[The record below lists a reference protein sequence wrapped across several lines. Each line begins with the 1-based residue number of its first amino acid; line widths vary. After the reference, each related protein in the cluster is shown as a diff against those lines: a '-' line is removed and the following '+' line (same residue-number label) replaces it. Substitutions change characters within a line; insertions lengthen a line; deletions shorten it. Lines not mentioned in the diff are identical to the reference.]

1 MSAETVEPARPH
13 RSRDKSAFPP
23 DVRELMPAARRL
35 ATKLG
40 AVPSR
45 NRLMTDL
52 RIGAPKAKAVLA
64 ELQAATQ
71 ANRRAVDP
79 EQPTEQPEADELAGD
94 TAGTAAAGPDVG
106 TPPPAATGPQDTDP
120 APDAPAG
127 GESERWGG
135 SFLLTG
141 RTGDERGRDQD
152 VDTEIRQAWRDER
165 RRAALAEAG
174 RHRREAEAHDQIADQ
189 QTTDRVWQARS
200 LSEVERHTG
209 AAAYIVAL
217 TRARKSFTYLCLA
230 LLAGGT
236 VWGSINAHATM
247 MRTVH
252 DPSSLVNTA
261 MYGVDP
267 LVTMLLIGLL
277 WVRSA
282 VSARGESLGSP
293 TLTKIEAAL
302 LAATVVL
309 NAGPFLPVIGHWTSA
324 LAAFG
329 HMVPAGVVTLTVLAY
344 PIVDRLTALKLR
356 AARAELSD

>member
-1 MSAETVEPARPH
+1 MSEASIEQPTPRRRAQ
-13 RSRDKSAFPP
+13 SAYPP
-23 DVRELMPAARRL
+23 EVADLMPAARRL
-35 ATKLG
+35 AMKADG
-40 AVPSR
+40 VPSR
-45 NRLMTDL
+45 RSLMRELHIGGQKADL
-52 RIGAPKAKAVLA
+52 VLA
-64 ELQAATQ
+64 ELNATTDT
-71 ANRRAVDP
+71 AP
-79 EQPTEQPEADELAGD
+79 EPETPDVPEEPADE
-94 TAGTAAAGPDVG
+94 
-106 TPPPAATGPQDTDP
+106 P
-120 APDAPAG
+120 APVEDSTPQEPTPAPVVDKPGA
-127 GESERWGG
+127 ESERWGG

-141 RTGDERGRDQD
+141 RSADEIDRDRT
-152 VDTEIRQAWRDER
+152 VDTEIRQSWRDER

-174 RHRREAEAHDQIADQ
+174 RHRREAEAHDDIADQ
-189 QTTDRVWQARS
+189 ETTDRVWQARS

-247 MRTVH
+247 IRTVQ
-252 DPSSLVNTA
+252 DPSRLVDVA
-261 MYGVDP
+261 MYAVDP

-293 TLTKIEAAL
+293 VLTRIEVAL

-309 NAGPFLPVIGHWTSA
+309 NAGPFLPIVGHWVSA

-329 HMVPAGVVTLTVLAY
+329 HVVPAGVVTLTVLAY

-356 AARAELSD
+356 EARAELAE

>member
-1 MSAETVEPARPH
+1 MSAETVPTARPH

-23 DVRELMPAARRL
+23 DVSDLMPAARRL
-35 ATKLG
+35 VTKYG
-40 AVPSR
+40 EIPSQ
-45 NRLMTDL
+45 NTLKTDL
-52 RIGAPKAKAVLA
+52 RIGAPKARAVLT
-64 ELQAATQ
+64 ELQKAAE

-79 EQPTEQPEADELAGD
+79 EPDIDPETDTGEAPAAPGPGPCEDTGDQAADEPEEVPAPAVD
-94 TAGTAAAGPDVG
+94 GPD
-106 TPPPAATGPQDTDP
+106 D
-120 APDAPAG
+120 
-127 GESERWGG
+127 SERWGG

-141 RTGDERGRDQD
+141 RTGDEVGRDAW

-236 VWGSINAHATM
+236 AWGSINAHATM
-247 MRTVH
+247 IRTVH
-252 DPSSLVNTA
+252 APSGLVDIA

-293 TLTKIEAAL
+293 VLTRIEVAL

-309 NAGPFLPVIGHWTSA
+309 NAGPYLPIIGHWTSA

-329 HMVPAGVVTLTVLAY
+329 HVVPAGVVTLTVLAY

-356 AARAELSD
+356 AARTELVDQS